1 MPENDKPNV
10 DAKTGED
17 KGPAPAIDPAQL
29 QTAIDEGLARAM
41 ESQRQREAEVSAR
54 PTAVENPLAP
64 IIDPI
69 INPRLKNIDTK
80 ANAAY
85 DASIFYATHPE
96 AVEHQAEVEGAFNT
110 MIQNGTP
117 LTHQTIWEWYKGKN
131 EDKFFQKRVEA
142 DKKKLEAAKEFTT
155 VDGGVRPQGGERK
168 QAFDASDEEL
178 KGGLKDVAF

>member
-1 MPENDKPNV
+1 MPDEKPNV
-10 DAKTGED
+10 DAKTGVD
-17 KGPAPAIDPAQL
+17 PGPAPAIDPAQL
-29 QTAIDEGLARAM
+29 QTAIDEGLSRALAA
-41 ESQRQREAEVSAR
+41 QRQSDAEASAR
-54 PTAVENPLAP
+54 PVASENPLAP

-69 INPRLKNIDTK
+69 INPRLRNIDTK

-85 DASIFYATHPE
+85 DASLFYATHPE
-96 AVEHQAEVEGAFNT
+96 AVKHQAEVEGAFNT

-131 EDKFFQKRVEA
+131 EDKFFQERVES
-142 DKKKLEAAKEFTT
+142 DKRKLEAAKEFTT

-168 QAFDASDEEL
+168 QAFEASDEEL